1 MRDIMIEK
9 KKYIEQKEKKELRL
23 KLYKRDGKKCHYCH
37 YCGIEEEDFFRIWGK
52 FYGGKRRKLE
62 VDRKDNEK
70 GYNEENC
77 VLACPICNNAKS
89 DRFTY
94 EEFKK
99 VGKVIKEMWLSR
111 KEVIKKAKS
120 RRNYTRRKI
129 DPS

>member
-9 KKYIEQKEKKELRL
+9 KKHIAQKEKKELRL
-23 KLYKRDGKKCHYCH
+23 KLYKRDGKKCH

-120 RRNYTRRKI
+120 RRNYTRRI
-129 DPS
+129 LDPS

>member
-1 MRDIMIEK
+1 MIEK
-9 KKYIEQKEKKELRL
+9 KKHIAQKEKKELRL
-23 KLYKRDGKKCHYCH
+23 KLYKRDGKKCH

-70 GYNEENC
+70 GYNEENY

-89 DRFTY
+89 DKFTY

-99 VGKVIKEMWLSR
+99 VGEAIKEVLFLR
-111 KEVIKKAKS
+111 KKA
-120 RRNYTRRKI
+120 
-129 DPS
+129 